1 MTLGLCLTAVAAL
14 AGFQR
19 SLQLPHDLARRAR
32 ASTPFCSGSTD
43 IKLVSLLCPTELSA
57 SELTDALMEVGALYV
72 SVSDGSAGTE
82 SEEPIYHAHTSGADG
97 GPGVHTFDASNDEPN
112 PESWD
117 ELMTAP
123 RRLWSNCSLEV
134 GFTPGFDVERAMLA
148 VLTDVG
154 LASTTRY
161 SVDDI
166 APKDWVTEVQ
176 SNWPPVVLPG
186 CLTIRFPW
194 HTEAD
199 LPDGAPPVVTLHP
212 GMAFGTG
219 EHQTTQLCC
228 LALRRLLKDG
238 EGSSAAS
245 AASAS
250 AASASA
256 SAAAAPAASTASS
269 ASSSSEVSVLDFGSG
284 SGILSFAALLFGAS
298 SAVGVEI
305 DAEALA
311 TSRLNAEENGLQTSF
326 VAELPEEEAER
337 GGTYPIVVA
346 NILAGTLI
354 ELCDVIAS
362 RVAPGGTLLMSGIWG
377 EEQAERV
384 QSAYAAK
391 GFANFRLEF
400 ADGGWALLEATQRGG
415 PD

>member
-1 MTLGLCLTAVAAL
+1 M
-14 AGFQR
+14 
-19 SLQLPHDLARRAR
+19 
-32 ASTPFCSGSTD
+32 CSDSTD
-43 IKLVSLLCPTELSA
+43 IKLVSLLCPSELSA

-72 SVSDGSAGTE
+72 SVSDGAAGTA

-97 GPGVHTFDASNDEPN
+97 GPAVLTFDASNDEPN
-112 PESWD
+112 PESWE

-123 RRLWSNCSLEV
+123 RRLWSNCSMEV
-134 GFTPGFDVERAMLA
+134 GFKPDFDVERAMLS

-154 LASTTRY
+154 LSASTRY
-161 SVDDI
+161 SVDEI
-166 APKDWVTEVQ
+166 APKDWVSEVQ
-176 SNWPPVVLPG
+176 ANWPPVVLPD

-199 LPDGAPPVVTLHP
+199 LPKDAPPLVTLHP

-228 LALRRLLKDG
+228 LALRRLLRDARSTD
-238 EGSSAAS
+238 SSAES
-245 AASAS
+245 
-250 AASASA
+250 
-256 SAAAAPAASTASS
+256 APAKSS
-269 ASSSSEVSVLDFGSG
+269 AVVLDYGSG
-284 SGILSFAALLFGAS
+284 SGILSFAALLFGAQR
-298 SAVGVEI
+298 AVGVEI
-305 DAEALA
+305 DTEALA
-311 TSRLNAEENGLQTSF
+311 TSRLNAQENGFDASF

-362 RVAPGGTLLMSGIWG
+362 RVAPGGKLLMSGIWG

-384 QSAYAAK
+384 QAAYSAT
-391 GFANFRLEF
+391 GMGDFRLEF
-400 ADGGWALLEATQRGG
+400 ADGGWALLEATNLG
-415 PD
+415 D